1 MDWLGGNALTA
12 SSARLPPSHSLPS
25 PAGCRRI
32 MGLNSSKLSRST
44 VSAVAQK
51 HARTPP
57 TNSAPAG
64 VSFSKTNEIRQDGFD
79 PHLGQML
86 NKLGP
91 VQVPKLSTS
100 FHPKDNMLKILENRG
115 IDSSNSSPEHD
126 LTSPTTS
133 HPSETREAARLE
145 LTTIIEMIRRHHIN
159 QGSIHPSFS
168 NLDKE
173 DEAHLDGLVKTIDPD
188 TYQYLIRHFHPIDN
202 IKLVKNPN
210 PNQVD
215 QPIKMACRFSGF
227 SYYCS
232 SWRT

>member
-1 MDWLGGNALTA
+1 MAFYLAFLLFLNEKRTKTNTTKRLALT
-12 SSARLPPSHSLPS
+12 
-25 PAGCRRI
+25 GKK
-32 MGLNSSKLSRST
+32 NNDDEK
-44 VSAVAQK
+44 
-51 HARTPP
+51 
-57 TNSAPAG
+57 
-64 VSFSKTNEIRQDGFD
+64 
-79 PHLGQML
+79 
-86 NKLGP
+86 
-91 VQVPKLSTS
+91 
-100 FHPKDNMLKILENRG
+100 KDNMLKILENRG